1 MRHLALCGLLT
12 LAIMA
17 GCAMPGNDTSA
28 LKVASAVASA
38 PAPVATPT
46 PTPAP
51 TPVPVVKPRHKT
63 RPPASAVSAVTGKP
77 APGSKFARLRIGM
90 SRKQVEALIG
100 LPGDVKT
107 TQVGAYTHDETFYQH
122 EGSLLFVK
130 NGAVLSHITV
140 DTSAS
145 GYQ

>member
-1 MRHLALCGLLT
+1 MRHLALCGLLS

-17 GCAMPGNDTSA
+17 GCAMPGNDVDASKA
-28 LKVASAVASA
+28 ASAVASA
-38 PAPVATPT
+38 PVPLVTPIPTPT
-46 PTPAP
+46 PTP
-51 TPVPVVKPRHKT
+51 VPVAKPRHKT
-63 RPPASAVSAVTGKP
+63 KPAASAVSAVTGKP
-77 APGSKFARLRIGM
+77 APGSKFARLHIGM
-90 SRKQVEALIG
+90 SRKQVESMIG

-130 NGAVLSHITV
+130 NGSVLGHITV